1 VATVWWKLQHNGSVR
16 CGSGDGGI
24 PWNTMDQ
31 QPQSPQSTK
40 TRHHQPKSTK
50 IDQSRPKSTNSVR
63 SDRQNVSEHFID
75 GEVIIHSWDAN

>member
-1 VATVWWKLQHNGSVR
+1 
-16 CGSGDGGI
+16 
-24 PWNTMDQ
+24 MDQ

-40 TRHHQPKSTK
+40 TSHHQPKSTK
-50 IDQSRPKSTNSVR
+50 IDQSGPKSTNSVR